1 MEDPHCGYKQKF
13 FEKKKKNNN
22 TARDDLGSVPPGN
35 YLGGRM
41 KNVSDCRWL

>member
-1 MEDPHCGYKQKF
+1 MEDPHKQKF
-13 FEKKKKNNN
+13 FEIFLFKNN